1 MSPRVVTVAVLLSL
15 TLEWSVPP
23 VVRAQ
28 SGNCSQM
35 LSQLNRDLGAF
46 QKDLTKSGVDFLSD
60 EVAKATKESIT
71 PHLKDTPFLD
81 DVARI
86 SAYKE
91 QLENLQQELKQYQ
104 AELDAL
110 LKCFNTKGSTLLGC
124 ASQSGKKVV
133 RDWVKSKSMSEAAK
147 RVKEASSLVKTYTA
161 RLQGT
166 AQGSIGAAVSCL
178 NDYQNAAQAKADQA
192 NLSNPPAGQTKPTPK
207 SGAGGGS
214 TSGATS
220 GATTAAASGGGGAGG
235 AVLISVLAI
244 GGGAALGLA
253 VKAAS
258 DKANASGASCT
269 SQESATMAALSSVQN
284 AVNSLTACGTNSACF
299 DSRFGTYTSA
309 FSKFGSALGSWC
321 TCLGVSVQVDASE
334 KAAIQQLWA
343 SAPALGFNPG
353 TLPSCFR

>member
-1 MSPRVVTVAVLLSL
+1 MRARIVTVAVLLSL
-15 TLEWSVPP
+15 TLESSVPSGAW
-23 VVRAQ
+23 AQ
-28 SGNCSQM
+28 SGNCSQVI
-35 LSQLNRDLGAF
+35 SQLNRDLGVF
-46 QKDLTKSGVDFLSD
+46 QKDLTKSGVDFVSD
-60 EVAKATKESIT
+60 EVANATRESIT
-71 PHLKDTPFLD
+71 PHLKDSPFLD

-86 SAYKE
+86 SGYKE
-91 QLENLQQELKQYQ
+91 QLEKLQQELKEYQ
-104 AELDAL
+104 AEFDAL
-110 LKCFNTKGSTLLGC
+110 LTCFNTKGRTLLDC
-124 ASQSGKKVV
+124 AAQSGKKVV
-133 RDWVKSKSMSEAAK
+133 RDWVKSKSMPEAAK
-147 RVKEASSLVKTYTA
+147 RVKEASSLLKTYTT

-178 NDYQNAAQAKADQA
+178 NDYQKAAQAKADQV

-207 SGAGGGS
+207 SGAGGG
-214 TSGATS
+214 A
-220 GATTAAASGGGGAGG
+220 TAAATSGGGGAGG
-235 AVLISVLAI
+235 AVLISLIAI

-258 DKANASGASCT
+258 DKANASSTSCT

-284 AVNSLTACGTNSACF
+284 AVSSLTACGTNSACF
-299 DSRFGTYTSA
+299 DSRFGAYTSA